1 MLSLGIYPFNYQ
13 EKERFDY
20 MSAEE
25 RLLPTLALSTHPKFL
40 FSHANKTQT
49 SKKNYHAVDH
59 WTLNENE
66 DIVMLINIPHNA
78 QFGYL
83 PLDYQEKE
91 RFYHMSAE

>member
-1 MLSLGIYPFNYQ
+1 MPAD
-13 EKERFDY
+13 K
-20 MSAEE
+20 

-66 DIVMLINIPHNA
+66 DIVMLIKIPHNA

-83 PLDYQEKE
+83 PSQLPRKRENLSWWSSQ
-91 RFYHMSAE
+91 SVAP